1 MILQE
6 YIDFLKEVGADK
18 KSWEDFLRSP
28 LNIEDK
34 EDTKKETKKFS
45 RFKFDL
51 HGFTLDDA
59 NRKIREIIFFCN
71 EKKYKELLIITGKGI
86 HSTNDNDVYVSK
98 NLGKLKYSVP
108 EFIKSDEELNKL
120 ILSVTEADINDG
132 GEGALLIKMKNL

>member
-1 MILQE
+1 MDKKKDVDQENVTAWEE
-6 YIDFLKEVGADK
+6 YIKNPSD
-18 KSWEDFLRSP
+18 
-28 LNIEDK
+28 IYDK
-34 EDTKKETKKFS
+34 EKNNSKHNSRRE

-59 NRKIREIIFFCN
+59 NRKIREIIFFCR

-98 NLGKLKYSVP
+98 NFGKLKYSVP

-120 ILSVTEADINDG
+120 ILSVTEADIKDG

>member
-1 MILQE
+1 MDKKKDVDQENVKAWEE
-6 YIDFLKEVGADK
+6 YIKNPSD
-18 KSWEDFLRSP
+18 
-28 LNIEDK
+28 IYDK
-34 EDTKKETKKFS
+34 EKNNSKHNSRRE

-59 NRKIREIIFFCN
+59 NRKIREIIFFCK

-120 ILSVTEADINDG
+120 ILSVTEADVKDG

>member
-1 MILQE
+1 VDKKKDVDQENVEAWEE
-6 YIDFLKEVGADK
+6 YIKNPSD
-18 KSWEDFLRSP
+18 
-28 LNIEDK
+28 IYDK
-34 EDTKKETKKFS
+34 EKNNSKQNSRRE

-59 NRKIREIIFFCN
+59 NRKIREIIFFCR

-120 ILSVTEADINDG
+120 ILSVTEADIKDG

>member
-1 MILQE
+1 MDKKKDVDQENVKAWEE
-6 YIDFLKEVGADK
+6 YIKNPSD
-18 KSWEDFLRSP
+18 
-28 LNIEDK
+28 IYDK
-34 EDTKKETKKFS
+34 EKNNSKHNSRRE

-59 NRKIREIIFFCN
+59 NRKIREIIFFCK

-86 HSTNDNDVYVSK
+86 HSTNDNNVYVSK

-120 ILSVTEADINDG
+120 ILSVTEADIKDG

>member
-1 MILQE
+1 VDKKKDVDQENVTAWEE
-6 YIDFLKEVGADK
+6 YIKNPSD
-18 KSWEDFLRSP
+18 
-28 LNIEDK
+28 IYDK
-34 EDTKKETKKFS
+34 EKNNSKHNSRRE

-59 NRKIREIIFFCN
+59 NRKIREIIFFCK

-98 NLGKLKYSVP
+98 NFGKLKYSVP

-132 GEGALLIKMKNL
+132 GEGALLIKLKNL

>member
-1 MILQE
+1 MDKKKDVDQENVTAWEE
-6 YIDFLKEVGADK
+6 YIKNPSD
-18 KSWEDFLRSP
+18 
-28 LNIEDK
+28 IYDK
-34 EDTKKETKKFS
+34 EKNNSKHNSRRE

-59 NRKIREIIFFCN
+59 NRKIREIIFFCK

-98 NLGKLKYSVP
+98 NFGKLKYSVP

-120 ILSVTEADINDG
+120 ILSVTEADTKDG

>member
-1 MILQE
+1 MDKKKDVDQENVKAWEE
-6 YIDFLKEVGADK
+6 YIKNPSD
-18 KSWEDFLRSP
+18 
-28 LNIEDK
+28 IYDK
-34 EDTKKETKKFS
+34 EKNNSKHNSRRE

-51 HGFTLDDA
+51 HGFTLDAA
-59 NRKIREIIFFCN
+59 NRKIREIIFFCR

-120 ILSVTEADINDG
+120 ILSVTEADIKDG

>member
-1 MILQE
+1 MDKKKDVDQENVTAWEE
-6 YIDFLKEVGADK
+6 YIKNPSD
-18 KSWEDFLRSP
+18 
-28 LNIEDK
+28 IYDK
-34 EDTKKETKKFS
+34 EKNNSKHNSRRE

-59 NRKIREIIFFCN
+59 NRKIREIIFFCK

-98 NLGKLKYSVP
+98 NFGKLRYSVP
-108 EFIKSDEELNKL
+108 EFIKSDVELNKL

>member
-1 MILQE
+1 MDKKKDVDQENVKAWEE
-6 YIDFLKEVGADK
+6 YIKNPSD
-18 KSWEDFLRSP
+18 
-28 LNIEDK
+28 IYDK
-34 EDTKKETKKFS
+34 EKNNSKHNSRRE

-51 HGFTLDDA
+51 HGFTLDAA
-59 NRKIREIIFFCN
+59 NRKIREIIFFCR

-98 NLGKLKYSVP
+98 NFGKLKYSVP

>member
-1 MILQE
+1 MDKKKDLDQENVKAWEE
-6 YIDFLKEVGADK
+6 YIKNPSD
-18 KSWEDFLRSP
+18 
-28 LNIEDK
+28 IYDK
-34 EDTKKETKKFS
+34 EKNNSKHNSRRE

-59 NRKIREIIFFCN
+59 NRKIREIIFFCK

-98 NLGKLKYSVP
+98 NFGKLKYSLP